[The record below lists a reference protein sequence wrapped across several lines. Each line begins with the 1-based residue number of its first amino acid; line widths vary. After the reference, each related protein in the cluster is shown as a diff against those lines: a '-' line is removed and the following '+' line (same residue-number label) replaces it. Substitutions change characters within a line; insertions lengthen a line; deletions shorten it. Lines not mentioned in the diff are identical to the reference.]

1 MSRVPGRSASESLGS
16 AAFHRF
22 LADRGRPPLRLTE
35 LQFRPGIGFICQ
47 HGIEAIRPYPLR
59 NRQFLVSFALRVL
72 WFFLFLS
79 VLGSF
84 LPLRSLDPKSFMD
97 IELGGINPSHAGVC
111 ALDLDL

>member
-1 MSRVPGRSASESLGS
+1 MSRVPGRSPSGSLGS

-22 LADRGRPPLRLTE
+22 LPDRGQLPLRPTE
-35 LQFRPGIGFICQ
+35 LQFRPGIGLIRQ
-47 HGIEAIRPYPLR
+47 HGVEAIRRYSLS
-59 NRQFLVSFALRVL
+59 RQFLVSFALHVL

-97 IELGGINPSHAGVC
+97 IELGGIDPSHAGVC
-111 ALDLDL
+111 ALNLDL